1 MALPV
6 RDRPPLRG
14 RRVELFP
21 PPDQYEPSRLVWLWP
36 AWAACAFYSTRP
48 ADRACAEAL
57 CRRCPVLDVCL
68 WSCLA
73 EEEAAGYHYGYRG
86 GLSPAARAAVQ
97 STIGSRGVHPR
108 LLAALEALSRPVHRH
123 QPVAA

>member
-1 MALPV
+1 MVLPV
-6 RDRPPLRG
+6 RDRPSLRG
-14 RRVELFP
+14 RRADLYP
-21 PPDQYEPSRLVWLWP
+21 PPDHYEPSQLARLWP

-68 WSCLA
+68 WSCLV
-73 EEEAAGYHYGYRG
+73 EEEAAGSHYGYRG
-86 GLSPAARAAVQ
+86 GLTPAARAVVQ
-97 STIGSRGVHPR
+97 STIGPGGARSR